1 VRITRDSIL
10 WPAGAAVLFV
20 VAVLLFTP
28 LRLSLQWDEAV
39 YASQIAQHTPKLLW
53 SAERYRGMPLLVAPV
68 TLVSGSVL
76 ALRVY
81 LTVLG
86 GVALFLALLAW
97 RGLRPGWVLGL
108 AGLFFGGLWA
118 AQTWASEL
126 YPNMWMALAGLAAV
140 GLFLQA
146 ARGERRR
153 TWILIALAATVAFAA
168 LMRLPDTIL
177 VCVPLVIGAIVVRQ
191 WRSLPTLGALMAGL
205 VIGGGEWL
213 FEAYRYFD
221 GPIARLHATSQD
233 SGGSNFNPLLSLR
246 ILSGGRASSS
256 SIFPGI
262 ASYSHPVLLLWWL
275 GFLVLAIIGVIAT
288 RRQAGWPAAVLP
300 VICAVLIYALYTVP
314 VRDNPRYLLTAWAL
328 LAIPA
333 ADGAAWLMTGLRSAD
348 LRLAAG
354 ALVVAF
360 LGIELVTQH
369 AILNSQVTQTKAS
382 AQITVGA
389 SRALATMGVRSPCM
403 VTTPGRPA
411 FSPSSEPTAF
421 SLNCSYKYNLKRLS
435 SARGMRVVLLTTGLR
450 QLPAYAQTW
459 TPHRLPVRGNVVAYI
474 QP

>member
-1 VRITRDSIL
+1 MRITRDSIL

-39 YASQIAQHTPKLLW
+39 YATQIAQHTPKLLW
-53 SAERYRGMPLLVAPV
+53 SAERYRGMPLLVSPV
-68 TLVSGSVL
+68 TLLTGSVL

-108 AGLFFGGLWA
+108 AGLIFGGLWT
-118 AQTWASEL
+118 AQSWASEL
-126 YPNMWMALAGLAAV
+126 YPNMWVALAALAAV

-153 TWILIALAATVAFAA
+153 TAILIALAATVGFAA
-168 LMRLPDTIL
+168 LMRLPDTVL
-177 VCVPLVIGAIVVRQ
+177 VCVPLVIGALVVRQ
-191 WRSLPTLGALMAGL
+191 WRSLATLGALLAGL

-213 FEAYRYFD
+213 FEAYRYFG
-221 GPIARLHATSQD
+221 GPIARLHQTSQD
-233 SGGSNFNPLLSLR
+233 TGGSHFNPLLSLR
-246 ILSGGRASSS
+246 ILNGGRASSS
-256 SIFPGI
+256 STFVGI
-262 ASYSHPVLLLWWL
+262 SGYSHPVLLLWWA
-275 GFLVLAIIGVIAT
+275 GLVVLVIIGVVAS
-288 RRQAGWPAAVLP
+288 RRQLGWPAAALP
-300 VICAVLIYALYTVP
+300 VICAALIYAQYTIP
-314 VRDNPRYLLTAWAL
+314 VRDNPRYLLTSWAL

-333 ADGAAWLMTGLRSAD
+333 ADGAAWLLTGLRSTE

-354 ALVVAF
+354 TLVVLF

-369 AILNSQVTQTKAS
+369 TILNDRVTQSEAAAQVTAGT
-382 AQITVGA
+382 
-389 SRALATMGVRSPCM
+389 SRALRTMGVHAPCV
-403 VTTPGRPA
+403 VTTPVRPA
-411 FSPSSEPTAF
+411 FAPSSEPAAF
-421 SLNCSYKYNLKRLS
+421 SLNCSYTYNLRRLS
-435 SARGMRVVLLTTGLR
+435 AARGMRVVLLTTGLR
-450 QLPAYAQTW
+450 RLPAYAQTW
-459 TPHRLPVRGNVVAYI
+459 TPHRLPVRGSVVAYI